1 MAKIDNLLFTA
12 YTDLAQATRK
22 LQKAG
27 ILGLSVE
34 AQALADRVLQIRNAL
49 LDDEPIPM
57 NKSVQERLSTGTPSG
72 SLEQYAQE

>member
-1 MAKIDNLLFTA
+1 MVKIDALLFTA
-12 YTDLAQATRK
+12 YTDLAQGARK

-57 NKSVQERLSTGTPSG
+57 NKSVQERLSTGAPSG
-72 SLEQYAQE
+72 SLAQDD